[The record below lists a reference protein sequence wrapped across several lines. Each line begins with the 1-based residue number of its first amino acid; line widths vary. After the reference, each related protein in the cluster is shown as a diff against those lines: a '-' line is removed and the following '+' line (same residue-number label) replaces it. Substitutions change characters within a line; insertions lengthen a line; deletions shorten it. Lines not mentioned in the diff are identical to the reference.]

1 MVSRIWSKFV
11 SVLIATVIATVIV
24 IFAIDTVVF
33 TNQRYFINYLIARK
47 CQNMPKVD
55 LKRS

>member
-11 SVLIATVIATVIV
+11 SVLIATVIV